1 MLVIS
6 RRVGES
12 VVIGDD
18 IVLTVAEVRGN
29 KVRLAVAAPTETA
42 VHRAEVWNLLYGP
55 ESRVVLDSAWLTW
68 QDGTVFRLARAIAE
82 EGDYAAL
89 PILADALE
97 EAGCAD
103 AAILKHCRSAGRY
116 IRRSWVVDHI
126 LSSSC
131 VANPT

>member
-18 IVLTVAEVRGN
+18 IVLTVAEVRDN
-29 KVRLAVAAPTETA
+29 KVRLAVAAPAETA
-42 VHRAEVWNLLYGP
+42 VHRAEIWNLLHEP
-55 ESRVVLDSAWLTW
+55 RSHMVLDSTWLTW
-68 QDGTVFRLARAIAE
+68 QDGTVLRLARAIADKE
-82 EGDYAAL
+82 DYAAL

-103 AAILKHCRSAGRY
+103 VAILGHCRSAGRY

-126 LSSSC
+126 LAASC